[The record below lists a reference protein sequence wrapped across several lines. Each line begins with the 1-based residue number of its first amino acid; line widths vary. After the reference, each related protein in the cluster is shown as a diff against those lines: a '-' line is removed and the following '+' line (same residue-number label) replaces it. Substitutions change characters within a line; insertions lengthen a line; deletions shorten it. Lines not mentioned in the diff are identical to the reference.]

1 MHTSGRTAEPRDRA
15 VAPGGPRDRRLAPV
29 YALVVSFL
37 AVVLLGAVVREPAGQ
52 PVDPR
57 PVDPRSVDLQLV
69 TTGRA
74 PVTDLANAQVKLL
87 DGSGTTLVVNA
98 EGRVDDVKSGES
110 LTVCVRLPRGWT
122 APKPAEQ
129 LADFACWPSV
139 DPDVVNAD
147 GRVELVVTWS
157 EVGR

>member
-37 AVVLLGAVVREPAGQ
+37 VVVLLGAVVREPAEQ

-57 PVDPRSVDLQLV
+57 LVDLQLV

-110 LTVCVRLPRGWT
+110 LTVCVRLPRGWS

-147 GRVELVVTWS
+147 GRVELVVARS